1 MVLSYAWEV
10 QEAFH
15 NFLHASDG
23 LVTMHIFIIS
33 MHVRYITTIACVGWQ
48 AE

>member
-33 MHVRYITTIACVGWQ
+33 MHVRYNYYCLCRMAS
-48 AE
+48 